1 VSERHRFEHVDA
13 FTAAT
18 EGKPGQRV
26 FYLQVRAG
34 ATVVSLK
41 CEKQQ
46 VDALGQYL
54 TRLLVDLPTP
64 DAIPHPGGLTAA
76 TPLLP
81 EFVVGSISVAF
92 DAEADRFLL
101 EVDEAIPVDESGEP
115 DAEAVER
122 HGAVQLHL
130 DRGQAQ
136 AFAAL
141 AAELVAAGRP
151 PCRFCGGPLDP
162 DDHACP
168 RMN

>member
-1 VSERHRFEHVDA
+1 VTERHQFDRVDA

-18 EGKPGQRV
+18 EGRPGQRT
-26 FYLQVRAG
+26 FYLQVRTG
-34 ATVVSLK
+34 GTVLSLK

-54 TRLLVDLPTP
+54 TRLLTDLPAP
-64 DAIPHPGGLTAA
+64 ENLPHPSGLSAA

-81 EFVVGSISVAF
+81 EFVVGSISVAY
-92 DAEADRFLL
+92 DNDLDRFLL
-101 EVDEAIPVDESGEP
+101 EVDEALPVDESGEP
-115 DAEAVER
+115 DAEAIER
-122 HGAVQLHL
+122 QGGVRLYL
-130 DRGQAQ
+130 DRGQAR
-136 AFAAL
+136 AFATH

-162 DDHACP
+162 EGHACP

>member
-1 VSERHRFEHVDA
+1 VSERYRFDAVDA

-18 EGKPGQRV
+18 EGRPGQRI
-26 FYLQVRAG
+26 FYLQVRTG
-34 ATVVSLK
+34 PTVVSLK

-54 TRLLVDLPTP
+54 SRLLVDLPAP
-64 DAIPHPGGLTAA
+64 DTLPHPGGLAPA

-92 DAEADRFLL
+92 DAGADRFVL
-101 EVDEAIPVDESGEP
+101 EVDEAIPVDERGEP
-115 DAEAVER
+115 DPEAVER
-122 HGAVQLHL
+122 QGAVQLRL
-130 DRGQAQ
+130 DRGQAR
-136 AFAAL
+136 AFATL